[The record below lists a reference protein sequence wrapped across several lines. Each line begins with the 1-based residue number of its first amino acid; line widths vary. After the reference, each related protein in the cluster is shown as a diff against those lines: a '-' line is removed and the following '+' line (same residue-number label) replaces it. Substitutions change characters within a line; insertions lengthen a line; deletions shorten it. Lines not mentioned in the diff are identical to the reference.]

1 MMMLVVIGGI
11 FMQEILVATILI
23 FVSIGSFIICSCSF
37 RERGFLI
44 NNAYIY
50 ASKPERERM
59 DKKPHYH
66 QTAIVFLLLGI
77 IFLLNGL
84 EVLLNTGRIYYV
96 VIILSIVTIIYAII
110 SSIMI
115 AKRNMK

>member
-1 MMMLVVIGGI
+1 
-11 FMQEILVATILI
+11 MQKILVATILI
-23 FVSIGSFIICSCSF
+23 FISIGSFIICSRSF
-37 RERGFLI
+37 REKGFLI

-84 EVLLNTGRIYYV
+84 RSASEYRKDLLCCNHFIHSYNYLCYYIKYNDSEAKHE
-96 VIILSIVTIIYAII
+96 IIESLEF
-110 SSIMI
+110 
-115 AKRNMK
+115 